1 MKAVEEYDMVGSHS
15 HRRTHAH
22 ERERRKPEDCW
33 LLRERVA

>member
-15 HRRTHAH
+15 HRRTHT
-22 ERERRKPEDCW
+22 RERRKPEDCW